1 MDLGLE
7 GRKALVVGGSAGI
20 GLATARLLAAEGASV
35 TIASR
40 DAARLQEAAASV
52 SQAAPASTDG
62 RPTEVAWFPVD
73 VTADDAEARLTTPYG
88 DGKSLDILVVTVG
101 GSIRGRFDTFGDDA
115 WHDNYNMNV
124 IGPVR
129 TVRALLPSLER
140 GRSPAIVLLGA
151 AGAKMPYVNQVVS
164 NVHKA
169 GLLALVKTL
178 SHELAPKGIRVN
190 AISPG
195 RTLTRLWLD
204 RAEMLAAEQ
213 GITPGEVIEEFAGEI
228 PLGRFAEPD
237 EIAQA
242 VVFVASDR
250 ASYITG
256 QSISVDG
263 GIGRGLL

>member
-1 MDLGLE
+1 MDLGLA
-7 GRKALVVGGSAGI
+7 GRETLVVGGSAGI

-35 TIASR
+35 TIAAR
-40 DAARLQEAAASV
+40 DADRLQEAAASIGRSEQSEV
-52 SQAAPASTDG
+52 S
-62 RPTEVAWFPVD
+62 WFTVD
-73 VTADDAEARLTTPYG
+73 VTDDDAETQLASRYAGRGIDVL
-88 DGKSLDILVVTVG
+88 IVTVG
-101 GSIRGRFDTFGDDA
+101 GSIRGRFDSFGDDA

-124 IGPVR
+124 LGPVR
-129 TVRALLPSLER
+129 AVRALLPSLEA
-140 GRSPAIVLLGA
+140 GRSPVIVLLGA

-178 SHELAPKGIRVN
+178 SHELAGKGIRVN

-204 RAEMLAAEQ
+204 RAERLAAEQ
-213 GITPGEVIEEFAGEI
+213 GTTPAAVIEEFATEI

-242 VVFVASDR
+242 VVFLASDR

>member
-1 MDLGLE
+1 MDLGLA
-7 GRKALVVGGSAGI
+7 GREALVVGGSAGI

-40 DAARLQEAAASV
+40 DAARLQEAAASIG
-52 SQAAPASTDG
+52 QAASASSG
-62 RPTEVAWFPVD
+62 GASGEVGWFPVD
-73 VTADDAEARLTTPYG
+73 VTADDAEARLAAQYG
-88 DGKSLDILVVTVG
+88 DGKGLDILIVTVG
-101 GSIRGRFDTFGDDA
+101 GSIRGRFDSFGDDA

-129 TVRALLPSLER
+129 TVRALLPSLET

-178 SHELAPKGIRVN
+178 SHELAGKGIRVN
-190 AISPG
+190 AINPG

-204 RAEMLAAEQ
+204 RAERMAAEQ
-213 GITPGEVIEEFAGEI
+213 GTTPGEVIEEFAAEV

>member
-1 MDLGLE
+1 MDLGLA
-7 GRKALVVGGSAGI
+7 GRETLVVGGSAGI

-35 TIASR
+35 TIAAR
-40 DAARLQEAAASV
+40 DADRLREAAASIGRSEESEV
-52 SQAAPASTDG
+52 S
-62 RPTEVAWFPVD
+62 WFTVD
-73 VTADDAEARLTTPYG
+73 VTDDDAETQLASRYAARSIDVL
-88 DGKSLDILVVTVG
+88 IVTVG
-101 GSIRGRFDTFGDDA
+101 GSIRGRFDSFGDDA

-124 IGPVR
+124 LGPVR
-129 TVRALLPSLER
+129 AVRALLPSLEA
-140 GRSPAIVLLGA
+140 GRSPVIVLLGA

-178 SHELAPKGIRVN
+178 SHELAGKGIRVN

-204 RAEMLAAEQ
+204 RAERLAAEQ
-213 GITPGEVIEEFAGEI
+213 GTTPAAVIEEFATEI
-228 PLGRFAEPD
+228 PLGRFAKPD

>member
-1 MDLGLE
+1 MELE
-7 GRKALVVGGSAGI
+7 LAGREALVVGGSAGI

-40 DAARLQEAAASV
+40 DPARLKEAAADV
-52 SQAAPASTDG
+52 SRAVPDGAPAG
-62 RPTEVAWFPVD
+62 VGWFPVD
-73 VTADDAEARLTTPYG
+73 VTADDAEAQLAAQYG
-88 DGKSLDILVVTVG
+88 DGRGLDVLIVTVG
-101 GSIRGRFDTFGDDA
+101 GSIRGRFDSLGDDA

-124 IGPVR
+124 IGPAR
-129 TVRALLPSLER
+129 TVRALLPNLEA

-151 AGAKMPYVNQVVS
+151 AGAKMPYPNQVVS

-178 SHELAPKGIRVN
+178 SHELAGKGIRVN

-204 RAEMLAAEQ
+204 RAERLAAEQ
-213 GITPGEVIEEFAGEI
+213 GTTPGEVISEFAAEI

-250 ASYITG
+250 ASYMTG

>member
-1 MDLGLE
+1 MDLGLT

-20 GLATARLLAAEGASV
+20 GLATARLLAAERASV

-40 DAARLQEAAASV
+40 DAARLREAAASIG
-52 SQAAPASTDG
+52 QAAQPA
-62 RPTEVAWFPVD
+62 EVAWFPVD
-73 VTADDAEARLTTPYG
+73 VTADDAEARLAAQYDSNG
-88 DGKSLDILVVTVG
+88 LDILIVTVG

-204 RAEMLAAEQ
+204 RADRLAAEQ
-213 GITPGEVIEEFAGEI
+213 GTTPGEVIEEFAAEI

>member
-1 MDLGLE
+1 MDLGLA
-7 GRKALVVGGSAGI
+7 GREALVVGGSAGI

-40 DAARLQEAAASV
+40 DEARLQEAAASIG
-52 SQAAPASTDG
+52 QTASNST
-62 RPTEVAWFPVD
+62 VNWFSVD
-73 VTADDAEARLTTPYG
+73 VTADDAEARLAARYG
-88 DGKSLDILVVTVG
+88 DGQRLDVLIVTVG
-101 GSIRGRFDTFGDDA
+101 GSIRGTFDGLGDDA

-124 IGPVR
+124 LGPVR
-129 TVRALLPSLER
+129 AVRALLPSLEA

-151 AGAKMPYVNQVVS
+151 AGAKMPYKNQVVS

-178 SHELAPKGIRVN
+178 SHELAGKGIRVN

-204 RAEMLAAEQ
+204 RADRLAAEQ
-213 GITPGEVIEEFAGEI
+213 GTTPGEVIEEFAAEV

>member
-1 MDLGLE
+1 M
-7 GRKALVVGGSAGI
+7 VGGSAGI

-35 TIASR
+35 TIAAR
-40 DAARLQEAAASV
+40 DAGRLQAAA
-52 SQAAPASTDG
+52 ADIGRTTAS
-62 RPTEVAWFPVD
+62 EVEWFCVD
-73 VTADDAEARLTTPYG
+73 VTGEDAEAQLAARYG
-88 DGKSLDILVVTVG
+88 DGRGLDVLVVTVG
-101 GSIRGRFDTFGDDA
+101 GSIRGRFDSLGDDA

-129 TVRALLPSLER
+129 VVRSLLGSLEA
-140 GRSPAIVLLGA
+140 GRSPAVVLLGA

-178 SHELAPKGIRVN
+178 SHELAGKSIRVN

-204 RAEMLAAEQ
+204 RAEQLAAEQ
-213 GITPGEVIEEFAGEI
+213 GTTPGEVIEEFAAEI

-242 VVFVASDR
+242 VVFVASER

>member
-1 MDLGLE
+1 MDLGLA
-7 GRKALVVGGSAGI
+7 GRETLVVGGSAGI

-35 TIASR
+35 TIAAR
-40 DAARLQEAAASV
+40 DADRLREAAASIGRSEESEV
-52 SQAAPASTDG
+52 S
-62 RPTEVAWFPVD
+62 WFAVD
-73 VTADDAEARLTTPYG
+73 VTDDDAETQLASRYAAR
-88 DGKSLDILVVTVG
+88 SIDILIVTVG
-101 GSIRGRFDTFGDDA
+101 GSIRGRFDSFGDDA

-124 IGPVR
+124 LGPVR
-129 TVRALLPSLER
+129 AVRALLPSLEA
-140 GRSPAIVLLGA
+140 GRSPVIVLLGA

-178 SHELAPKGIRVN
+178 SHELAGKGIRVN

-204 RAEMLAAEQ
+204 RAERLAAEQ
-213 GITPGEVIEEFAGEI
+213 GTTPAAVIEEFATEI

-242 VVFVASDR
+242 VVFLASDR

>member
-1 MDLGLE
+1 MDLGLA
-7 GRKALVVGGSAGI
+7 GRETLVVGGSAGI

-35 TIASR
+35 TIAAR
-40 DAARLQEAAASV
+40 DADRLQEVAASIGRSEQSEV
-52 SQAAPASTDG
+52 S
-62 RPTEVAWFPVD
+62 WFAVD
-73 VTADDAEARLTTPYG
+73 VTDDDAETQLASRYAGRGIDVL
-88 DGKSLDILVVTVG
+88 IVTVG
-101 GSIRGRFDTFGDDA
+101 GSIRGRFDSFGDDA

-124 IGPVR
+124 LGPVR
-129 TVRALLPSLER
+129 AVRALLPNLEA
-140 GRSPAIVLLGA
+140 GRSPVIVLLGA

-178 SHELAPKGIRVN
+178 SHELAGKGIRVN

-204 RAEMLAAEQ
+204 RAERLAAEQ
-213 GITPGEVIEEFAGEI
+213 GTTPAAVIEEFATEI

-242 VVFVASDR
+242 VVFLASDR

>member
-1 MDLGLE
+1 MDLGLA
-7 GRKALVVGGSAGI
+7 GREALVVGGSAGI

-35 TIASR
+35 TIAAR
-40 DAARLQEAAASV
+40 NPTRLQEAAASIIQ
-52 SQAAPASTDG
+52 SAANSPGGPPASVG
-62 RPTEVAWFPVD
+62 WFSVD
-73 VTADDAEARLTTPYG
+73 VTADDAERRLAAGYHYDKG
-88 DGKSLDILVVTVG
+88 LDILIVTVG
-101 GSIRGRFDTFGDDA
+101 GSIRGRFDSFSDDA
-115 WHDNYNMNV
+115 WHDNYDMNV
-124 IGPVR
+124 LGPVR
-129 TVRALLPSLER
+129 MVRALLPSLEA

-178 SHELAPKGIRVN
+178 SHELAGKGIRVN

-204 RAEMLAAEQ
+204 RAERLAAEQ
-213 GITPGEVIEEFAGEI
+213 DTTPDAVIEEFASEI
-228 PLGRFAEPD
+228 PLGRFAQPD

>member
-1 MDLGLE
+1 MDLGLA
-7 GRKALVVGGSAGI
+7 GRETLVVGGSAGI

-35 TIASR
+35 TIAAR
-40 DAARLQEAAASV
+40 DADRLQEVAASI
-52 SQAAPASTDG
+52 G
-62 RPTEVAWFPVD
+62 RSEQSEVLWFTVD
-73 VTADDAEARLTTPYG
+73 VTDDDAETQLTSRYAG
-88 DGKSLDILVVTVG
+88 RGIDVLIVTVG
-101 GSIRGRFDTFGDDA
+101 GSIRGRFDSFGDDA

-124 IGPVR
+124 LGPVR
-129 TVRALLPSLER
+129 AVRALLPSLEA
-140 GRSPAIVLLGA
+140 GRSPVIVLLGA

-178 SHELAPKGIRVN
+178 SHELAGKGIRVN

-204 RAEMLAAEQ
+204 RAERLAAEQ
-213 GITPGEVIEEFAGEI
+213 GTTPAAVIEEFATEI

-242 VVFVASDR
+242 VVFLASDR

>member
-1 MDLGLE
+1 MDLGLV
-7 GRKALVVGGSAGI
+7 GREALVVGGSAGI

-40 DAARLQEAAASV
+40 DAARLREAAAGIGRTA
-52 SQAAPASTDG
+52 QPA
-62 RPTEVAWFPVD
+62 EVAWFPVD
-73 VTADDAEARLTTPYG
+73 VTADDAEARLTAPYG
-88 DGKSLDILVVTVG
+88 DGKGLDILIVTVG
-101 GSIRGRFDTFGDDA
+101 GSIRGRFDSFGDDA
-115 WHDNYNMNV
+115 WHDNYNTNV

-140 GRSPAIVLLGA
+140 RRSPSIVLLGA

-178 SHELAPKGIRVN
+178 SHELAPKGVRVN

-204 RAEMLAAEQ
+204 RAERLAAEQ
-213 GITPGEVIEEFAGEI
+213 GTTPGEVIEEFAAEI

>member
-1 MDLGLE
+1 MDLGLA
-7 GRKALVVGGSAGI
+7 GREALVVGGSAGI

-40 DAARLQEAAASV
+40 DVGRLQQAAASIG
-52 SQAAPASTDG
+52 QAASAGSG
-62 RPTEVAWFPVD
+62 GESAEVGWFCVD
-73 VTADDAEARLTTPYG
+73 VTADDAEARLRAQYG
-88 DGKSLDILVVTVG
+88 DGKRLDILIVTVG
-101 GSIRGRFDTFGDDA
+101 GSIRGPFDSFGDDA

-129 TVRALLPSLER
+129 TVRALLPSLGA

-178 SHELAPKGIRVN
+178 SHELAGKGIRVN

-204 RAEMLAAEQ
+204 RAELLAAEQ
-213 GITPGEVIEEFAGEI
+213 GTTPGDVIEEFASEI
-228 PLGRFAEPD
+228 PLRRFAEPD

>member
-7 GRKALVVGGSAGI
+7 GREALVVGGSAGI
-20 GLATARLLAAEGASV
+20 GLATTRLLAAEGASV

-40 DAARLQEAAASV
+40 DAARLREAAASIGP
-52 SQAAPASTDG
+52 AAATTAGSRPAG
-62 RPTEVAWFPVD
+62 VKWFPVD
-73 VTADDAEARLTTPYG
+73 VTADDAEARLTAQYSG
-88 DGKSLDILVVTVG
+88 RGLDILVVTVG

-129 TVRALLPSLER
+129 TVRALLPTLER

-151 AGAKMPYVNQVVS
+151 AGAKMPYVDQVVS

-204 RAEMLAAEQ
+204 RAERLAAEQ
-213 GITPGEVIEEFAGEI
+213 GTTPTEVIEEFAAEI

-263 GIGRGLL
+263 GVGRGLL

>member
-1 MDLGLE
+1 MDLGLA
-7 GRKALVVGGSAGI
+7 GRETLVVGGSAGI

-35 TIASR
+35 TIAAR
-40 DAARLQEAAASV
+40 DADRLREAAASIGRSEQSEV
-52 SQAAPASTDG
+52 S
-62 RPTEVAWFPVD
+62 WFAVD
-73 VTADDAEARLTTPYG
+73 VTGDDAETRLAAQYG
-88 DGKSLDILVVTVG
+88 DGKGLDVLIVTVG
-101 GSIRGRFDTFGDDA
+101 GSIRGRFDSFGDDA

-124 IGPVR
+124 LGPVR
-129 TVRALLPSLER
+129 AVRALLPSLEA
-140 GRSPAIVLLGA
+140 GRSPVIVLLGA

-178 SHELAPKGIRVN
+178 SHELAGKGIRVN

-204 RAEMLAAEQ
+204 RAERLAAEQ
-213 GITPGEVIEEFAGEI
+213 GTTAAAVIEEFATEI

-242 VVFVASDR
+242 VVFLASDR

>member
-1 MDLGLE
+1 MDLGLA
-7 GRKALVVGGSAGI
+7 GREALVVGGSAGI

-40 DAARLQEAAASV
+40 DAARLQEAAASIDE
-52 SQAAPASTDG
+52 AASTGASGASTDVG
-62 RPTEVAWFPVD
+62 WFPVD
-73 VTADDAEARLTTPYG
+73 VTADDAEARLAARYG
-88 DGKSLDILVVTVG
+88 DGKGLDILIVTVG
-101 GSIRGRFDTFGDDA
+101 GSIRGRFDSFGDDA

-129 TVRALLPSLER
+129 AVRALLPNLET

-178 SHELAPKGIRVN
+178 SHELAGKGIRVN

-204 RAEMLAAEQ
+204 RAERMAAEQ
-213 GITPGEVIEEFAGEI
+213 GITPGEVIEEFASEV

>member
-1 MDLGLE
+1 MDLGLM
-7 GRKALVVGGSAGI
+7 GREALVVGGSAGI

-35 TIASR
+35 TIAAR
-40 DAARLQEAAASV
+40 DAARLQEAAAGIGRTA
-52 SQAAPASTDG
+52 QPA
-62 RPTEVAWFPVD
+62 EVAWFPVD
-73 VTADDAEARLTTPYG
+73 VTADDAEARLAAAYG
-88 DGKSLDILVVTVG
+88 DGRSLDILIVTVG
-101 GSIRGRFDTFGDDA
+101 GSIRGRFDSLGDDA

-129 TVRALLPSLER
+129 AVRALLPSLEA
-140 GRSPAIVLLGA
+140 GRSPTIVLLGA

-204 RAEMLAAEQ
+204 RAERLAAEQ
-213 GITPGEVIEEFAGEI
+213 GTTPGEVIEEFAAEI

>member
-1 MDLGLE
+1 MA
-7 GRKALVVGGSAGI
+7 GREALVVGGSAGI

-40 DAARLQEAAASV
+40 DAARLQEAAASIGE
-52 SQAAPASTDG
+52 AASTSASGASTDVG
-62 RPTEVAWFPVD
+62 WFPVD
-73 VTADDAEARLTTPYG
+73 VTADDAEARLAARYG
-88 DGKSLDILVVTVG
+88 GGKGLDILIVTVG
-101 GSIRGRFDTFGDDA
+101 GSIRGRFDSFGDDA

-129 TVRALLPSLER
+129 TVRALLPNLET

-178 SHELAPKGIRVN
+178 SHELAGKGIRVN

-204 RAEMLAAEQ
+204 RADRMAAEQ
-213 GITPGEVIEEFAGEI
+213 GIAPGEVIEEFAAEV

>member
-1 MDLGLE
+1 MDLGLA
-7 GRKALVVGGSAGI
+7 GREALVVGGSAGI

-40 DAARLQEAAASV
+40 DAARLQQAAASIGE
-52 SQAAPASTDG
+52 AASTGASGASTDVG
-62 RPTEVAWFPVD
+62 WFPVD
-73 VTADDAEARLTTPYG
+73 VTADDAEARLAAQYG
-88 DGKSLDILVVTVG
+88 DGKGLDILIVTVG
-101 GSIRGRFDTFGDDA
+101 GSIRGRFDSFGDDA
-115 WHDNYNMNV
+115 WHNNYNMNV

-129 TVRALLPSLER
+129 TVRALLPNLET

-178 SHELAPKGIRVN
+178 SHELAGKGIRVN

-204 RAEMLAAEQ
+204 RAERMAAEQ
-213 GITPGEVIEEFAGEI
+213 GITPGEVIEEFAAEV

>member
-1 MDLGLE
+1 MDLGLA
-7 GRKALVVGGSAGI
+7 GRETLVVGGSAGI

-35 TIASR
+35 TIAAR
-40 DAARLQEAAASV
+40 DADRLQEVAASIGRSEQSEV
-52 SQAAPASTDG
+52 S
-62 RPTEVAWFPVD
+62 WFAVD
-73 VTADDAEARLTTPYG
+73 VTDDDAETQLASRYAG
-88 DGKSLDILVVTVG
+88 RDIDVLIVTVG
-101 GSIRGRFDTFGDDA
+101 GSIRGRFDSFGDDA

-124 IGPVR
+124 LGPVR
-129 TVRALLPSLER
+129 AVRALLPNLEA
-140 GRSPAIVLLGA
+140 GRSPVIVLLGA

-178 SHELAPKGIRVN
+178 SHELAGKGIRVN

-204 RAEMLAAEQ
+204 RAERLAAEQ
-213 GITPGEVIEEFAGEI
+213 GTTPAAVIEEFATEI

-242 VVFVASDR
+242 VVFLASDR

>member
-1 MDLGLE
+1 MDLGLV
-7 GRKALVVGGSAGI
+7 GREALVVGGSAGI

-40 DAARLQEAAASV
+40 DAARLREAAAGIGRTA
-52 SQAAPASTDG
+52 QPA
-62 RPTEVAWFPVD
+62 EVAWFPVD
-73 VTADDAEARLTTPYG
+73 VTADDAEARLTAHYG
-88 DGKSLDILVVTVG
+88 DGQGLDILVVTVG
-101 GSIRGRFDTFGDDA
+101 GSIRGRFDSFGDDA
-115 WHDNYNMNV
+115 WHDNYNTNV

-140 GRSPAIVLLGA
+140 GRSPSIVLLGA

-178 SHELAPKGIRVN
+178 SHELAPKGVRVN

-204 RAEMLAAEQ
+204 RAERLAAEQ
-213 GITPGEVIEEFAGEI
+213 GTTPGEVIEEFAAEI

>member
-1 MDLGLE
+1 MDLGLT

-40 DAARLQEAAASV
+40 DAARLREAAASIG
-52 SQAAPASTDG
+52 QAAQPA
-62 RPTEVAWFPVD
+62 EVAWFPVD
-73 VTADDAEARLTTPYG
+73 VTADDAEARLAAQYDDSNG
-88 DGKSLDILVVTVG
+88 LDILIVTVG

-204 RAEMLAAEQ
+204 RADRLAAEQ
-213 GITPGEVIEEFAGEI
+213 GTTPGEVIEEFAAEI

>member
-7 GRKALVVGGSAGI
+7 GREALVVGGSAGI

-40 DAARLQEAAASV
+40 DAARLREAAASIGRD
-52 SQAAPASTDG
+52 ASTG
-62 RPTEVAWFPVD
+62 AGTAPNEVRWFPVD
-73 VTADDAEARLTTPYG
+73 VTADDAEAQLTAQYG
-88 DGKSLDILVVTVG
+88 DGKGLDILIVTVG

-124 IGPVR
+124 TGPVR
-129 TVRALLPSLER
+129 TVRALLPRLEA

-204 RAEMLAAEQ
+204 RAEKLAVEQ
-213 GITPGEVIEEFAGEI
+213 DTTPTEVIEEFAAEI
-228 PLGRFAEPD
+228 PLGRFAEPG

>member
-1 MDLGLE
+1 MDLGLA
-7 GRKALVVGGSAGI
+7 GREALVVGGSAGI

-35 TIASR
+35 TIAAR
-40 DAARLQEAAASV
+40 DADRLQAAA
-52 SQAAPASTDG
+52 ADIERTTAC
-62 RPTEVAWFPVD
+62 EVEWFCVD
-73 VTADDAEARLTTPYG
+73 VTGEDAEAQLGARYR
-88 DGKSLDILVVTVG
+88 DGRGLDVLVVTVG
-101 GSIRGRFDTFGDDA
+101 GSIRGRFDSFGDDA

-129 TVRALLPSLER
+129 VVRALLRSLEA

-178 SHELAPKGIRVN
+178 SHELAGEGIRVN

-204 RAEMLAAEQ
+204 RAERLAAEQ
-213 GITPGEVIEEFAGEI
+213 DTTPDEVIEEFAAEI

-242 VVFVASDR
+242 AVFVASER

>member
-1 MDLGLE
+1 MDLNLV
-7 GRKALVVGGSAGI
+7 GRRALVVGGSAGI
-20 GLATARLLAAEGASV
+20 GLATARLLSAEGASV

-40 DAARLQEAAASV
+40 DAAKLQEAAASIG
-52 SQAAPASTDG
+52 AAASTSSG
-62 RPTEVAWFPVD
+62 GKQAEIAWFPVD
-73 VTADDAEARLTTPYG
+73 VTADDAEARLTAQYS
-88 DGKSLDILVVTVG
+88 DGEGLDILIVTVG

-129 TVRALLPSLER
+129 AVRALLGSLEN
-140 GRSPAIVLLGA
+140 GRSPSIVLLGA

-204 RAEMLAAEQ
+204 RADNMAAEQ
-213 GITPGEVIEEFAGEI
+213 GVTPEAVIEEFAAEV

>member
-1 MDLGLE
+1 MDLHLA
-7 GRKALVVGGSAGI
+7 GREALVVGGSAGI
-20 GLATARLLAAEGASV
+20 GLATARLLAAEGAVV

-40 DAARLQEAAASV
+40 DTVRLQEAAASI
-52 SQAAPASTDG
+52 SQAGSAA
-62 RPTEVAWFPVD
+62 EVGWFSVD
-73 VTADDAEARLTTPYG
+73 VTADDAEDRLVAQYG
-88 DGKSLDILVVTVG
+88 DGKVLDILVVTVG
-101 GSIRGRFDTFGDDA
+101 GSIRGRFDSLGDDA

-129 TVRALLPSLER
+129 TVRALLPSIEA
-140 GRSPAIVLLGA
+140 GRSPSIVLIGA

-178 SHELAPKGIRVN
+178 SHELAGKGIRVN
-190 AISPG
+190 AVSPG

-204 RAEMLAAEQ
+204 RAERLAAEQ
-213 GITPGEVIEEFAGEI
+213 GVAPGEVIDEFAAEI
-228 PLGRFAEPD
+228 PLGRFAEPE

-250 ASYITG
+250 ASYMTG

>member
-1 MDLGLE
+1 MDLGFA
-7 GRKALVVGGSAGI
+7 GREALVVGGSAGI
-20 GLATARLLAAEGASV
+20 GLATARLLAAEGAAV

-40 DAARLQEAAASV
+40 DTVRLQDAAARIGQSAS
-52 SQAAPASTDG
+52 AGPDNT
-62 RPTEVAWFPVD
+62 PLEVAWFGVD
-73 VTADDAEARLTTPYG
+73 VTADDAEDRLIAQYG
-88 DGKSLDILVVTVG
+88 DGKGLDILVVTVG
-101 GSIRGRFDTFGDDA
+101 GSIRGRFDSHGDDA

-129 TVRALLPSLER
+129 TVRALLPSLEA

-190 AISPG
+190 AVSPG

-204 RAEMLAAEQ
+204 RAERLAAEQ
-213 GITPGEVIEEFAGEI
+213 GTTPGEVIDEFASEI
-228 PLGRFAEPD
+228 PLGRFADPD

-263 GIGRGLL
+263 GIFRNLL

>member
-1 MDLGLE
+1 M
-7 GRKALVVGGSAGI
+7 VGGSAGI

-40 DAARLQEAAASV
+40 DVDRLQQAAASIG
-52 SQAAPASTDG
+52 QAASVGASA
-62 RPTEVAWFPVD
+62 EVGWFPVD
-73 VTADDAEARLTTPYG
+73 VTADDAEARLTERYG
-88 DGKSLDILVVTVG
+88 DGKRLDILIVTVG
-101 GSIRGRFDTFGDDA
+101 GSIRGPFDSFGDDA

-129 TVRALLPSLER
+129 TVRALLPSLEA

-178 SHELAPKGIRVN
+178 SHELAGKGIRVN

-204 RAEMLAAEQ
+204 RAELLAAEQ
-213 GITPGEVIEEFAGEI
+213 GTTPGDVIEEFASEI
-228 PLGRFAEPD
+228 PLRRFAEPD

>member
-1 MDLGLE
+1 MDLQLA
-7 GRKALVVGGSAGI
+7 GREALVVGGSAGI

-40 DAARLQEAAASV
+40 DAARLQEAAASIG
-52 SQAAPASTDG
+52 AGA
-62 RPTEVAWFPVD
+62 AWFPVD
-73 VTADDAEARLTTPYG
+73 VTADDAEARLTAHYG
-88 DGKSLDILVVTVG
+88 DGKGLDILVVTVG
-101 GSIRGRFDTFGDDA
+101 GSIRGRFDSFGDDA

-129 TVRALLPSLER
+129 TVRALLGSIER

-204 RAEMLAAEQ
+204 RAERMAAEQ
-213 GITPGEVIEEFAGEI
+213 GTTPDEVIEEFAAEV

>member
-1 MDLGLE
+1 MDLGLA
-7 GRKALVVGGSAGI
+7 GRRALVVGGSAGI
-20 GLATARLLAAEGASV
+20 GLATARLLAAEGALV
-35 TIASR
+35 TIAAR
-40 DAARLQEAAASV
+40 DADRLSAAADHIA
-52 SQAAPASTDG
+52 QSTG
-62 RPTEVAWFPVD
+62 CEVGWFCVD
-73 VTADDAEARLTTPYG
+73 VTGEDAEAQLQERYR
-88 DGKSLDILVVTVG
+88 DGRSLDVLVVTVG
-101 GSIRGRFDTFGDDA
+101 GSVRGRFDSMSDEA
-115 WHDNYNMNV
+115 WHHNYNMNV

-129 TVRALLPSLER
+129 VVRALLPSLEA
-140 GRSPAIVLLGA
+140 GRSPAVVLLGA

-204 RAEMLAAEQ
+204 RAERLAAEQ
-213 GITPGEVIEEFAGEI
+213 GTTPGAVIEEFAAEI

-242 VVFVASDR
+242 VLFVASDR
-250 ASYITG
+250 AGYITG

>member
-1 MDLGLE
+1 MDLQLA
-7 GRKALVVGGSAGI
+7 GREALVVGGSAGI

-40 DAARLQEAAASV
+40 DAARLQEAAASIG
-52 SQAAPASTDG
+52 AGA
-62 RPTEVAWFPVD
+62 AWFPVD
-73 VTADDAEARLTTPYG
+73 ITADDAEARLTAHYG
-88 DGKSLDILVVTVG
+88 GGKGLDILVVTVG
-101 GSIRGRFDTFGDDA
+101 GSIRGRFDSFGDDA

-129 TVRALLPSLER
+129 TVRALLPSIER

-178 SHELAPKGIRVN
+178 SHELAPKSIRVN
-190 AISPG
+190 AVSPG

-204 RAEMLAAEQ
+204 RAERMAAEQ
-213 GITPGEVIEEFAGEI
+213 GTTPDEVIEEFAAEV

>member
-1 MDLGLE
+1 MDLGLA
-7 GRKALVVGGSAGI
+7 GRETLVVGGSAGI

-35 TIASR
+35 TIAAR
-40 DAARLQEAAASV
+40 DADRLREAAASIGRSEESEV
-52 SQAAPASTDG
+52 S
-62 RPTEVAWFPVD
+62 WFAVD
-73 VTADDAEARLTTPYG
+73 VTDDDAETQLASRYAAR
-88 DGKSLDILVVTVG
+88 SIDILIVTVG
-101 GSIRGRFDTFGDDA
+101 GSIRGRFDSFGDDA

-124 IGPVR
+124 LGPVR
-129 TVRALLPSLER
+129 AVRALLPSLEA
-140 GRSPAIVLLGA
+140 GRSPVIVLLGA

-178 SHELAPKGIRVN
+178 SHELAGKGIRVN

-204 RAEMLAAEQ
+204 RAERLAAEQ
-213 GITPGEVIEEFAGEI
+213 GTTPAAVIEEFATEI
-228 PLGRFAEPD
+228 PLGRFAKPD

>member
-1 MDLGLE
+1 M
-7 GRKALVVGGSAGI
+7 VGGSAGI

-40 DAARLQEAAASV
+40 DAARLREAAASIG
-52 SQAAPASTDG
+52 QAAQPA
-62 RPTEVAWFPVD
+62 EVAWFPVD
-73 VTADDAEARLTTPYG
+73 VTADDAEARLAAQYDSNG
-88 DGKSLDILVVTVG
+88 LDILIVTVG

-204 RAEMLAAEQ
+204 RADRLAAEQ
-213 GITPGEVIEEFAGEI
+213 GTTPGEVIEEFAAEI

>member
-1 MDLGLE
+1 ME
-7 GRKALVVGGSAGI
+7 GREALVVGGSAGI

-40 DAARLQEAAASV
+40 DAARLKEAAASIG
-52 SQAAPASTDG
+52 QAAATTAGGAPSEID
-62 RPTEVAWFPVD
+62 WFPVD
-73 VTADDAEARLTTPYG
+73 VTADDAEARLTGPYG
-88 DGKSLDILVVTVG
+88 DGKGLDILIVTVG

-129 TVRALLPSLER
+129 TVRALLPILER

-204 RAEMLAAEQ
+204 RAERLAAEQ
-213 GITPGEVIEEFAGEI
+213 GTTPTEVIEEFAAEV

>member
-1 MDLGLE
+1 MDLGLA
-7 GRKALVVGGSAGI
+7 GRETLVVGGSAGI
-20 GLATARLLAAEGASV
+20 GLAIARLLAAEGASV
-35 TIASR
+35 TIAAR
-40 DAARLQEAAASV
+40 DADRLQEAAASIGRSGESEV
-52 SQAAPASTDG
+52 S
-62 RPTEVAWFPVD
+62 WFAVD
-73 VTADDAEARLTTPYG
+73 VTDDDAEIQLASRYA
-88 DGKSLDILVVTVG
+88 GKSIDILIVTVG
-101 GSIRGRFDTFGDDA
+101 GSIRGRFDSFGDDA

-129 TVRALLPSLER
+129 TVRALLGSLEA

-178 SHELAPKGIRVN
+178 SHELAGKGIRVN

-204 RAEMLAAEQ
+204 RAEQLAAEQ
-213 GITPGEVIEEFAGEI
+213 GTTPAAVIEEFATEI